1 LEETQPLWPPQRGL
15 GSLEPNL
22 GKQITVFICVD
33 LHSICFPSPLSLS
46 PKVPLLILI

>member
-1 LEETQPLWPPQRGL
+1 LEYTRPLWPPQRGL

-33 LHSICFPSPLSLS
+33 LHLICFPFSLSL
-46 PKVPLLILI
+46 KVPLLILF